1 MAPVDLT
8 PLAEACFAYP
18 SIDNHTHNLLLPKT
32 AMDPPLHIMTTE
44 ALGPP
49 LDDVWW
55 GMSHIRAR
63 NMLVELYG
71 LPEGSSWEAMLEA
84 RQKMDYEEMCKLNFG
99 KIGIQCLLLDD
110 GLHNL
115 AETCYP
121 YNWHDR
127 LTTSPSKR
135 ILRLEV
141 EAQAIIVNLLKGPKM
156 AMSDLKVT
164 VKNEIEAFI
173 KACVADPEIVGF
185 KSIAAYRTGL
195 DIRATA
201 EEPSDPVCGLEGLVQ
216 QWYTQQTIK
225 IWRQNMDFE
234 SWLIR
239 LLLKWIGDKPRECA
253 FAILGMQFHTGLGD
267 PDMRLYK
274 GDPALL
280 QELCEEFPDA
290 RIVLLHSSYPFT
302 RQAGYLATCFKNVYL
317 DFGEV
322 FPQVAAHG
330 QRAIIR
336 DMMEI
341 APLTKL
347 LWSTDAHQHP
357 ECYYVSTRQSRQALF
372 DVISEF
378 VQAGELSLDEAV
390 DGVQKMLF
398 HNSNKAYNLGL
409 EPIPTGLPIPPSAGL
424 TPAPALVED
433 SVHLTLDQL
442 VPAGIKYVR
451 VSWTDY
457 TNNFRFRLMPTARF
471 IHLAK
476 SDTPG
481 INLTM
486 ATLGL
491 GQTDVMAKGFSGIGE
506 HLYSFD
512 LSTLRRLPDEIAK
525 DHASVM
531 GWFEYKDQRAV
542 RNPLCP
548 RSLVQRLEKEAKA
561 KFGAEMLVGFETEF
575 ILLQNVDPPTPA
587 QIGGWSTSLKHRTG
601 SLAAACCEEIASTVQ
616 AAGIE
621 LQMFH
626 AESAPGQYEIVTGP
640 LPPLEA
646 CDALILTRDIMYHVA
661 AKYGLKA
668 TLIPKPYLKPKAD
681 YAGIA
686 ASATH
691 VHLSLKSEPKAPD
704 SNHPDVPHLPA
715 DFASFMAGILAHLPA
730 IACFTLSVQ
739 PSYAR
744 VVDGNWSG
752 GTWVVWGRDNREAP
766 LRLCGGYHGDGF
778 NVELK
783 TLDGTANPYL
793 ALGAVISAGLWGVG
807 KKLELK
813 QRSALG
819 IVDHMS
825 AAEKQK
831 IGAALRIPKS
841 WEIAREELMHD
852 PELQKAVGKE
862 IVDAWISV
870 KEAEKLLASTYEDPH
885 KFYITYY

>member
-1 MAPVDLT
+1 MPVPDLT

-18 SIDNHTHNLLLPKT
+18 SIDNHTHNLLLPKC

-63 NMLVELYG
+63 NMLCELYG
-71 LPEGSSWEAMLEA
+71 LPKGSTWEEMLKK
-84 RQKMDYEEMCKLNFG
+84 RQAMDYEEMCKFNFG

-115 AETCYP
+115 SETCYP
-121 YNWHDR
+121 YQWHDR
-127 LTTSPSKR
+127 LTTSPTKR
-135 ILRLEV
+135 IVRLEV
-141 EAQAIIVNLLKGPKM
+141 EAQAIIVKILSGPSASVAELKSTIK
-156 AMSDLKVT
+156 SQ
-164 VKNEIEAFI
+164 IEAFI
-173 KACVADPEIVGF
+173 KSCVADPEVVGF

-195 DIRATA
+195 DIIAKPETPDD
-201 EEPSDPVCGLEGLVQ
+201 EVVGLEKLLGQFESLKS
-216 QWYTQQTIK
+216 IK
-225 IWRQNMDFE
+225 IWRENMDFE

-239 LLLKWIGDKPRECA
+239 RLLTFIKDKP
-253 FAILGMQFHTGLGD
+253 LQFHTGLGD
-267 PDMRLYK
+267 THMRLYK

-330 QRAIIR
+330 QREIIR
-336 DMMEI
+336 EMMELT
-341 APLTKL
+341 PLNKL
-347 LWSTDAHQHP
+347 LWSTDAHHHP
-357 ECYYVSTRQSRQALF
+357 ECYYVSTMQSREAMYA
-372 DVISEF
+372 VISEF
-378 VQAGELSLDEAV
+378 VKAGDLTLDEAV

-409 EPIPTGLPIPPSAGL
+409 KPIPTNLPIPPAVAATLAPSL
-424 TPAPALVED
+424 TGD
-433 SVHLTLDQL
+433 STHLTLDQL

-471 IHLAK
+471 IHLAT

-481 INLTM
+481 VNLTN

-491 GQTDVMAKGFSGIGE
+491 GQTDMMAKGFSGVGE
-506 HLYSFD
+506 HMYTFD
-512 LSTLRRLPDEIAK
+512 LSTLRRLPSEIAK

-542 RNPLCP
+542 RNALCP
-548 RSLVQRLEKEAKA
+548 RSLVERLEKDAKA
-561 KFGAEMLVGFETEF
+561 KFGATMLVGFETEF
-575 ILLQNVDPPTPA
+575 ILLETLDPPTPA
-587 QIGGWSTSLKHRTG
+587 QIGGWSSSLKHRTG
-601 SLAAACCEEIASTVQ
+601 SVAAACCEEIASTVQ

-626 AESAPGQYEIVTGP
+626 AESGPGQYEIVTGP

-646 CDALILTRDIMYHVA
+646 CDALVLTRDIMYHVA

-681 YAGIA
+681 YA

-691 VHLSLKSEPKAPD
+691 VHLSLKSEPKAPA

-739 PSYAR
+739 PSYTR

-793 ALGAVISAGLWGVG
+793 ALGAVIAAGLWGVG

-813 QRSALG
+813 QRNAPG
-819 IVDHMS
+819 IVDQMS
-825 AAEKQK
+825 AEEKK
-831 IGAALRIPKS
+831 KVGAVLRIPKS
-841 WEIAREELMHD
+841 WELAREELVHD
-852 PELQKAVGKE
+852 PELQEAVGKE
-862 IVDAWISV
+862 VVDAWIEV
-870 KEAEKLLASTYEDPH
+870 KEAEKRLASTYDDTH
-885 KFYITYY
+885 NFYLTYY